1 MRPARRQDVAA
12 IVALL
17 ADDRLGAGREDTS
30 EAALPAYLAAF
41 ERIAADGRNLLAV
54 AEDAVGVV
62 GCLQLTFIPGL
73 SNQGQDLALL
83 EGVRVAS
90 DRRGGG
96 LGAQMIEWAMDEAR
110 RRGCA
115 SIELLTHVSR
125 TEAQRFYARLGFA
138 PSHVGMKRAL

>member
-1 MRPARRQDVAA
+1 MRPARREDVAA

-17 ADDRLGAGREDTS
+17 ADDHLGAGREDTS

-41 ERIAADGRNLLAV
+41 ERVAADGRNLLAV
-54 AEDAVGVV
+54 AEQDGAVV

-90 DRRGGG
+90 HLRGGG
-96 LGAQMIEWAMDEAR
+96 VGEQMVRWAMDEAR
-110 RRGCA
+110 RRGCGA
-115 SIELLTHVSR
+115 MELMTHVTR
-125 TEAQRFYARLGFA
+125 QAAQRFYDRLGFA

>member
-1 MRPARRQDVAA
+1 MRPARRQDVPA

-30 EAALPAYLAAF
+30 DAALPAYLAAF

-54 AEDAVGVV
+54 AEDAGGVV

-73 SNQGQDLALL
+73 SNQGQVLALL

-115 SIELLTHVSR
+115 SIELLTHASR
-125 TEAQRFYARLGFA
+125 IDAQRFYARLGFEA
-138 PSHVGMKRAL
+138 SHAGMKRAL